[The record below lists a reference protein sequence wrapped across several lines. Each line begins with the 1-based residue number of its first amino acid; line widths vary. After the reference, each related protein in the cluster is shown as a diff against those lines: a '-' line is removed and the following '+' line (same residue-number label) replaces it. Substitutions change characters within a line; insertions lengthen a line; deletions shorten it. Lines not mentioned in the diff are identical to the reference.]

1 MKKEMIS
8 AVKLYNDKF
17 SNNDRYLSD
26 VIFEEAKDLIIKQL
40 NSPDLEVE
48 KGDDGFHHE
57 YTKIIAIIAR
67 TPKKEY
73 SGTITPGVGEYKR
86 WFVLYFLNKRQF
98 PVDRLNVWLNDFGW
112 TLNICGEER
121 NFKVTLESND
131 FETEV
136 MNELYWKDRRNYF
149 PEYMDM

>member
-1 MKKEMIS
+1 M
-8 AVKLYNDKF
+8 
-17 SNNDRYLSD
+17 
-26 VIFEEAKDLIIKQL
+26 
-40 NSPDLEVE
+40 
-48 KGDDGFHHE
+48 
-57 YTKIIAIIAR
+57 
-67 TPKKEY
+67 
-73 SGTITPGVGEYKR
+73 
-86 WFVLYFLNKRQF
+86 
-98 PVDRLNVWLNDFGW
+98 DRLNVWLNDFGW